1 MSTIIMK
8 PVPEQAGVPRQIL
21 LRRAAGYLELGG
33 LLVDPELG
41 APPSAERLL
50 KRALA
55 ELAALPT
62 EVRGAGMASLIEG
75 EALRAL
81 GRWEAALVPLQRAS
95 EADRSSVSAWLGLG
109 WCLKRLGRLPEAI
122 QALEAGLGGSP
133 REPVLLYNLACY
145 HSLAGHVASAI
156 DYLRRAIAIDD
167 RFRDLT
173 GTERDFDPI
182 RSDPRFQAA
191 THVIA

>member
-1 MSTIIMK
+1 MTTPMQS
-8 PVPEQAGVPRQIL
+8 PPEQPVIPRQIL
-21 LRRAAGYLELGG
+21 LRRAAGYLELGA
-33 LLVDPELG
+33 LLVDPEFG
-41 APPSAERLL
+41 PPPSAERLL
-50 KRALA
+50 KRAIA
-55 ELAALPT
+55 ELSSLPR
-62 EVRGAGMASLIEG
+62 EVREGGLASLIEG

-81 GRWEAALVPLQRAS
+81 GRWEAALEPLQRAA
-95 EADRSSVSAWLGLG
+95 ETNHGEIEAWLGLG

-122 QALEAGLGGSP
+122 QALEAGLDASP

-156 DYLRRAIAIDD
+156 DHLRRAIAIDD

>member
-1 MSTIIMK
+1 MSTLMTPPTEQ
-8 PVPEQAGVPRQIL
+8 PVVPRQIL
-21 LRRAAGYLELGG
+21 LRRAAGYLELGA
-33 LLVDPELG
+33 LLVDPETG

-50 KRALA
+50 KRAIA
-55 ELAALPT
+55 ELGALPAD
-62 EVRGAGMASLIEG
+62 VRKGGLASLVEG

-81 GRWEAALVPLQRAS
+81 GQWEAALEPLQRAS
-95 EADRSSVSAWLGLG
+95 KSDQHGIEAWLGLG

-122 QALEAGLGGSP
+122 QSLESGLDASP

-145 HSLAGHVASAI
+145 HSLAGNVAAAI
-156 DYLRRAIAIDD
+156 DHLRRAIAIDD

-173 GTERDFDPI
+173 GTERDFDAI

>member
-1 MSTIIMK
+1 MSMLMTPPAEQ
-8 PVPEQAGVPRQIL
+8 PVVPRQIL
-21 LRRAAGYLELGG
+21 LRRAAGYLELGA
-33 LLVDPELG
+33 LLVDPETG
-41 APPSAERLL
+41 PAPSAERLL
-50 KRALA
+50 KRALG
-55 ELAALPT
+55 ELASLPQD
-62 EVRGAGMASLIEG
+62 VRMGSMASLIEG

-81 GRWEAALVPLQRAS
+81 GQWDAALAPLHRAT
-95 EADRSSVSAWLGLG
+95 EANRQGIEAWLGLG

-122 QALEAGLGGSP
+122 QAIEAGLVGSP

-145 HSLAGHVASAI
+145 HSLAGNVASAI
-156 DYLRRAIAIDD
+156 DHLRRAIAIDD

-173 GTERDFDPI
+173 GRERDFDPI